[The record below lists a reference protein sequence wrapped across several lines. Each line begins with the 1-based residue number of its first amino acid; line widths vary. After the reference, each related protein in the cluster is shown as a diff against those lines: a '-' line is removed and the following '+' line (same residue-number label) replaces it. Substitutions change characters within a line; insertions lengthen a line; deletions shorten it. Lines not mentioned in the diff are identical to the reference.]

1 MSLAPSEQ
9 HILAEIETRLRR
21 SDPSWP
27 PGHPRGP
34 TPGPAGVLP
43 GGQQLSQRAPA

>member
-21 SDPSWP
+21 SDPKLAARPSTRP
-27 PGHPRGP
+27 NARPSR
-34 TPGPAGVLP
+34 
-43 GGQQLSQRAPA
+43 RAPRRPAA